1 MNKKWLATG
10 AFAIATAL
18 SATSGWAQTSCPP
31 PILNG
36 TELDTDGDGFADI
49 LEVCGIQLYSSTTRI
64 VTDPAT
70 KDVFVSVVIAPGGVI
85 EQIFGVGQFNPF
97 KPVTYLGNG
106 INVTFNG
113 QVALGLNVHV
123 IGDADTD
130 PQGTRL
136 VDFETNQHAVRI
148 AEDTSTTGTIL
159 GNCQW
164 GTPDGFDGCVVY
176 TQRIKN
182 FIDTNCPGNTA
193 ADRALMF
200 KAYVTESFLHETG
213 HSLGGLA
220 PTYNSRTG
228 GYHYK
233 SGSGLVM
240 EQSVAYSAK
249 NGTCTWYISPAWN
262 LSSDPQSVRLK

>member
-10 AFAIATAL
+10 ALTITMAL
-18 SATSGWAQTSCPP
+18 GATSGWAQTTCPP
-31 PILNG
+31 PTLTG
-36 TELDTDGDGFADI
+36 TELDTDGDGFADV
-49 LEVCGIQLYSSTTRI
+49 LEICGIQLYSTKPLI
-64 VTDPAT
+64 VSDPAT
-70 KDVFVSVVIAPGGVI
+70 RDVFVSMVIAPGGVI
-85 EQIFGVGQFNPF
+85 EQIFGAGNFAPFNAA
-97 KPVTYLGNG
+97 TYVGNG
-106 INVTFNG
+106 VNVSFNG
-113 QVALGLNVHV
+113 QVALGVNVHLV
-123 IGDADTD
+123 SDADTD
-130 PQGTRL
+130 PLGTRR
-136 VDFETNQHAVRI
+136 VDSRASQLAVRI

-182 FIDTNCPGNTA
+182 FIDTNCPGNTD

-213 HSLGGLA
+213 HSMGGLA

-233 SGSGLVM
+233 SGSGFVM
-240 EQSVAYSAK
+240 EQSVTYTAK
-249 NGTCTWYISPAWN
+249 NGTCTWNISPAWN